1 MHDCEIFKVTFLMP
15 PSHPITPLPP
25 SPLSFD
31 TDSLIILF
39 FLTEL
44 AETLSIS
51 IESQVNIQNLYG
63 LRFVARLKEE
73 ICQ

>member
-15 PSHPITPLPP
+15 PSPPITPPPP